1 MMDRRGSSNR
11 RRPAAASSQRTLVV
25 TVGMAALAFGI
36 VLVLSFF
43 VSKQNGSSH
52 TSSSIGSSFS
62 SFHLSTSGSSATST
76 NAHKVFS
83 AYSEQSTAAK
93 QRQDLAASPLVE
105 HIVLNAK
112 EQVEFLTSHHCTDG
126 AVKRFQELPTHL
138 AQELWKYCAL
148 YTFGGM
154 YLDAESP
161 LMIPVDQLFSRTQ
174 NNVAVLADRVLTKSM
189 HGSLLYL
196 AQPQSSIAE
205 SMIEVL
211 LTTSTSVLEASP
223 LLLPRTLHDLIANQ
237 VHMASLYA
245 GSVSENWFLLQH
257 TCHVDPLRR
266 TQVTAGIS
274 AYALNSYRYVTLRAV
289 CCRQNVHVST
299 TSTVACSASTCQ

>member
-1 MMDRRGSSNR
+1 MMGRLGANR
-11 RRPAAASSQRTLVV
+11 RRPAASSQRTILT
-25 TVGMAALAFGI
+25 TVAMATLAFGV
-36 VLVLSFF
+36 VLAVSSFLLST
-43 VSKQNGSSH
+43 QNGSSH
-52 TSSSIGSSFS
+52 TSSIGSSFS
-62 SFHLSTSGSSATST
+62 SSFSALQQFTSASSAA
-76 NAHKVFS
+76 NARKVFS

-105 HIVLNAK
+105 HIVLNAQ
-112 EQVEFLTSHHCTDG
+112 EQADFLSSHHCADG
-126 AVKRFQELPTHL
+126 AVERFQELPTHL

-161 LMIPVDQLFSRTQ
+161 IMMPVDQLLSRTQ
-174 NNVAVLADRVLTKSM
+174 NIAVLADSALTKSM

-196 AQPQSSIAE
+196 AQPQSTIAT
-205 SMIEVL
+205 SMIQVL
-211 LTTSTSVLEASP
+211 LTTPTKVLESSP

-245 GSVSENWFLLQH
+245 GEVSDNWFILQH

-266 TQVTAGIS
+266 TQLTAGIS
-274 AYALNSYRYVTLRAV
+274 AYALNSYRYVADIV
-289 CCRQNVHVST
+289 CIHYLSMI
-299 TSTVACSASTCQ
+299 